1 MVKPMKVNWMNTW
14 RDMRLF
20 ISLMVAGIVMVLVI
34 TPAVAFPL
42 AGNGFS
48 IEGAAGIPARS
59 DAVRE
64 FSSGALAG
72 TGVPVVAL
80 GTYGVLP
87 ESYLNKDAA
96 GYGGAEPAGSSAKET
111 LIDALAGRISTPTDS
126 GGGLTRLISGEG
138 TIRFIGGV
146 GGYAWVITTPDGNY
160 LPDNLPAA
168 MKVDGTRVRFEGV
181 VRASASND
189 QGGAT
194 PLSLIT
200 VSLPAE
206 GFSSTGTVRFIALE
220 GGFFG
225 IITPAG
231 DTYLPLNLPD
241 DFKVDGLQVVF
252 TAREAPEAVTT
263 GQWGTPIRIDSI
275 ARSGQQAGSFE
286 GSWNLAAIN
295 GKPLIPG
302 TAITASFGNGRVS
315 GSTGC
320 NQYFASYSTSGLS
333 LMIGEVGSTRMYCS
347 YPEGITEQ
355 ETLFFRLL
363 SNTTS
368 WSTVGGD
375 LVLNDESGKEILVFT
390 SALAY
395 EPSQLIEFSR
405 TGGFAGFDDHLVLSS
420 DGSGTVT
427 RKETV
432 RSIQVPGP
440 VMRKL
445 TAHLIGADF
454 VSLDDRY
461 PATAGGADLFTYS
474 LTYRG
479 KTVVTEDTGTP
490 AVLVPIIITLSEI
503 IESSAPDDVI
513 PRFF

>member
-1 MVKPMKVNWMNTW
+1 MNMW
-14 RDMRLF
+14 KGLF
-20 ISLMVAGIVMVLVI
+20 SFFSLLVAGIFLVSAI
-34 TPAVAFPL
+34 TPAGAIPVQ
-42 AGNGFS
+42 GRNFS
-48 IEGAAGIPARS
+48 IEGTAGIPTRS
-59 DAVRE
+59 DVIRE
-64 FSSGALAG
+64 FSSGALAD
-72 TGVPVVAL
+72 TGVPLVTS
-80 GTYGVLP
+80 GTSGVLP
-87 ESYLNKDAA
+87 ESYLSKDAA
-96 GYGGAEPAGSSAKET
+96 GYGAAKPAGFSGKDA
-111 LIDALAGRISTPTDS
+111 LIDALTGRSSTPADTGS
-126 GGGLTRLISGEG
+126 GITRLVSGEG
-138 TIRFIGGV
+138 TIRFIEREGGFS
-146 GGYAWVITTPDGNY
+146 WIIITSDGDY
-160 LPDNLPAA
+160 IPDNLPAA

-181 VRASASND
+181 VRARAPSD

-252 TAREAPEAVTT
+252 TAREAPEAATI

-275 ARSGQQAGSFE
+275 VRSGQQAGSFE

-295 GKPLIPG
+295 GEPLIPG

-333 LMIGEVGSTRMYCS
+333 LKIGEVGSTRMYCS

-363 SNTTS
+363 STTS
-368 WSTVGGD
+368 SWSKDGGN
-375 LVLNDESGKEILVFT
+375 LVLRDNSGRGILILT
-390 SALAY
+390 SALAH

-432 RSIQVPGP
+432 RSIQVPEP

-461 PATAGGADLFTYS
+461 HATREGADYFTYS

-479 KTVVTEDTGTP
+479 KTVVTEDSGTP
-490 AVLVPIIITLSEI
+490 AVLVPIIITLNEI
-503 IESSAPDDVI
+503 IEGSAPDDVI

>member
-1 MVKPMKVNWMNTW
+1 MWKG
-14 RDMRLF
+14 LF
-20 ISLMVAGIVMVLVI
+20 SFFLLLAAGIFLVSAI
-34 TPAVAFPL
+34 TPAGAIPVQ
-42 AGNGFS
+42 GRNFS
-48 IEGAAGIPARS
+48 IEGTAGIPARS
-59 DAVRE
+59 DVIRE
-64 FSSGALAG
+64 FSSGALAD
-72 TGVPVVAL
+72 TGVQLVNS
-80 GTYGVLP
+80 GISGMLP
-87 ESYLNKDAA
+87 ESYLSKDAA
-96 GYGGAEPAGSSAKET
+96 GYGAAEPAGFSGKDA
-111 LIDALAGRISTPTDS
+111 LIDALAGRSSIPT
-126 GGGLTRLISGEG
+126 GTGTGETRLVSGEG
-138 TIRFIGGV
+138 TIRLIGYE
-146 GGYAWVITTPDGNY
+146 GGLVWIISTSDGNY
-160 LPDNLPAA
+160 LPENLPTT

-181 VRASASND
+181 VRARSSGD
-189 QGGAT
+189 KGVGT

-200 VSLPAE
+200 VSFPGE
-206 GFSSTGTVRFIALE
+206 GFSSSGTVRFIALE

-225 IITPAG
+225 ILTAAG
-231 DTYLPLNLPD
+231 DSYLPLNLPD
-241 DFKVDGLQVVF
+241 EFQVDGLQVTF
-252 TAREAPEAVTT
+252 TAREVPEVTST
-263 GQWGTPIRIDSI
+263 VQWGTPIRIESI
-275 ARSGQQAGSFE
+275 APFGEQAGSFE
-286 GSWNLAAIN
+286 GTWNLAALN
-295 GKPLIPG
+295 GEPLIPG
-302 TAITASFGNGRVS
+302 TAITASFDNGRVS

-320 NQYFASYSTSGLS
+320 NQFFASYSTSGLS
-333 LMIGEVGSTRMYCS
+333 LRIGEVGSTRMYCS

-363 SNTTS
+363 STTS
-368 WSTVGGD
+368 SWSKDGGN
-375 LVLNDESGKEILVFT
+375 LVLRDNSGRGILIFT

-432 RSIQVPGP
+432 RSIQVPEP

-461 PATAGGADLFTYS
+461 PATREGADYFTYS

-479 KTVVTEDTGTP
+479 KTVVTEDSGTP
-490 AVLVPIIITLSEI
+490 AVLVPIIITLNEI